1 MRASRHRLDR
11 LELESHSADHV
22 AVTALRRYFLHMRA
36 SRHRLD
42 RLSWRSLRRS
52 RRRDRSSALLSACEP
67 RATASTGSSWRSL
80 RRSHRRDRSS
90 ALLSAHASLAPPPR
104 QARAG
109 GHSADHVAV
118 TALRRYF
125 LHMRAS
131 RHRLDRLELEVTP
144 QITSPSRRR
153 DRSSALLSAHA
164 SLAPPPRQARA
175 GGHSADHVAVTALR
189 RYFLHMRASRHRL
202 DRLELESLRDHVAVT
217 ALRRYFLHMRAS
229 RHRLDRLELEVTPQ
243 ITSP

>member
-1 MRASRHRLDR
+1 MGPRGLVEHIYISPDLRII
-11 LELESHSADHV
+11 
-22 AVTALRRYFLHMRA
+22 VTCVNVFWSYLVSNIGTTTGPVPVSPCITPLPPHPF
-36 SRHRLD
+36 SP
-42 RLSWRSLRRS
+42 RS
-52 RRRDRSSALLSACEP
+52 DFCTCEP

-80 RRSHRRDRSS
+80 RRSRRRDRSS

-144 QITSPSRRR
+144 QITSP
-153 DRSSALLSAHA
+153 
-164 SLAPPPRQARA
+164 
-175 GGHSADHVAVTALR
+175 
-189 RYFLHMRASRHRL
+189 
-202 DRLELESLRDHVAVT
+202 
-217 ALRRYFLHMRAS
+217 
-229 RHRLDRLELEVTPQ
+229 
-243 ITSP
+243 